1 MAAMRLNFVVIFFLV
16 TFDVTLKV
24 KVLYLAQF
32 YVINIYVQFCDK
44 VKNYKSVEI
53 VKLLRVYL
61 ADFDSA

>member
-1 MAAMRLNFVVIFFLV
+1 MRLNFVVIFFLV